1 MSDRN
6 LARRTQVSVKFNN
19 VDISED
25 INQDLISLSFTD
37 AADGETDDLKIVV
50 ADREGKWIENWLVKE
65 LENRDRANAEIAGGT
80 LPEGETQQTGAIGTY
95 TVTAKIGLNV
105 RNGRGT
111 GYDRIGGLA
120 LGTVV
125 TVYGIENGWAEI
137 RYNGGTAYVCAS
149 YLRLNGTIQTD
160 VETEVMDG
168 SQTSNAKYT
177 KISAVIARQNW
188 DGAGGDDVLNCGT
201 FELDDVGCDGPPQKV
216 TMSASSLRYESAIRK
231 TKKTR
236 SWNGNTLENII
247 RQIAGDGGY
256 EYMYLS
262 SYNPYYKHM
271 LQSNMAD
278 IEFLQ
283 KLTDSAGINLKVTD
297 GILVAYDQRDYDE
310 ENAVLTVSRGDG
322 SYTGFNFRSSLAITA
337 YSSCHVSYEDDNGN
351 TYEATFTPATGYS
364 EGEVLEVTEQ
374 VSSNAEALELA
385 KRRLRK
391 ANKGEMTGSLKMLG
405 DTRLQAGVNIELRG
419 WGDFDG
425 KWSIDSAVHQV
436 SGSGYTTSVKISRVI
451 EGY

>member
-6 LARRTQVSVKFNN
+6 LARRTQISVNFNN
-19 VDISED
+19 VDVSED
-25 INQDLISLSFTD
+25 INKDLISLSYTD

-50 ADREGKWIENWLVKE
+50 ADREGKWIEKWLVKE
-65 LENRDRANAEIAGGT
+65 LENRDQANAAIASGT
-80 LPEGETQQTGAIGTY
+80 DSTGSMSANAIGTY

-105 RNGRGT
+105 RKGRGT
-111 GYDRIGGLA
+111 GYARIGGLA

-137 RYNGGTAYVCAS
+137 RYSGSVAYISAS
-149 YLRLNGTIQTD
+149 YLRLNGTLQSTT
-160 VETEVMDG
+160 ETEEMDG
-168 SQTSNAKYT
+168 SQTNNAKYT
-177 KISAVIARQNW
+177 KISAVIVRQNW
-188 DGAGGDDVLNCGT
+188 DGDGGDNVLNCGT
-201 FELDDVGCDGPPQKV
+201 FELDNVSCDGPPQKV
-216 TMSASSLRYESAIRK
+216 TMSASSLSYESAIRK

-236 SWNGNTLENII
+236 SWNGNTLKSILQ
-247 RQIAGDGGY
+247 QIAEDGGY

-262 SYNPYYKHM
+262 SYNPTYKYM
-271 LQSNMAD
+271 LQSAMTD
-278 IEFLQ
+278 IAFLQ
-283 KLTDSAGINLKVTD
+283 KLTSSAGVNLKVTD
-297 GILVAYDQRDYDE
+297 GILVAYDQKDYDKKD
-310 ENAVLTVSRGDG
+310 AVLTIRRGDG
-322 SYTGFNFRSSLAITA
+322 SYSSFNLKSSLALTA

-351 TYEATFTPATGYS
+351 TYEATFAPQTGYS

-391 ANKGEMTGSLKMLG
+391 ENKGELTGSLKMLG
-405 DTRLQAGVNIELRG
+405 DTRLQAGVNIELSG

-425 KWSIDSAVHQV
+425 KWSIESATHTI
-436 SGSGYTTSVKISRVI
+436 SKNGYTTNIKISKAI